1 MTPPGRT
8 YADRLDTLILIRLS
22 VPIKHPTPSALRA
35 PMERYVVP
43 PLPKARWP
51 GVFQARVEGLRRQG
65 LVERYRLTPRGQL
78 VLKSRIGVTK
88 LAWRDARP
96 VMAALAM
103 GLDVRDATIRRQL
116 KDAES
121 VVGAVLN
128 ETLELGLELPSMT
141 EAIDRLAYREM
152 TGKDG
157 ALTLDAARA
166 FFLGRLLGSRRAR
179 DRGDVD
185 RLARTVAAR
194 VLGARGT
201 EVDEIVTAL
210 TQQWLTGT
218 RSPERDMVALETF
231 ARRVLSAAAGVRGKG
246 RYGER
251 KVFIAAVWRALTGDR
266 VVEDLS
272 LNEFKD
278 RLCQANQAGLLNLE
292 RADLVGA
299 MDINEVNASEA
310 HVMNATFHFVEAPAA
325 R

>member
-8 YADRLDTLILIRLS
+8 YSDRLDTLILIRLS

-51 GVFQARVEGLRRQG
+51 SVFQSRVDGLRREG
-65 LVERYRLTPRGQL
+65 LVERYALTPRGRL
-78 VLKSRIGVTK
+78 VLKSQIGVTK
-88 LAWRDARP
+88 LPWRDARP

-103 GLDVRDATIRRQL
+103 GMDARDATVRRQL
-116 KDAES
+116 KDGES

-128 ETLELGLELPSMT
+128 ETMELGMDLPSML
-141 EAIDRLAYREM
+141 EAVDRLAYREM
-152 TGKDG
+152 TGQEG
-157 ALTLDAARA
+157 VLTLDAARA
-166 FFLGRLLGSRRAR
+166 FFLDRVLGSRRRR
-179 DRGDVD
+179 DRSDVD

-201 EVDEIVTAL
+201 EVEELVTAL

-231 ARRVLSAAAGVRGKG
+231 ARRVLDVAARVHGKG

-266 VVEDLS
+266 IVEHLS
-272 LNEFKD
+272 LPQFKE
-278 RLCQANQAGLLNLE
+278 RLCQAHQAGLLNLE

-310 HVMNATFHFVEAPAA
+310 HVMNATFHFVEAASV

>member
-8 YADRLDTLILIRLS
+8 YTDRLDTLILIRLS
-22 VPIKHPTPSALRA
+22 TPIKHPSPSALRA

-51 GVFQARVEGLRRQG
+51 SVFQSRVHGLRRDG
-65 LVERYRLTPRGQL
+65 LVERWSLTPRGQL

-96 VMAALAM
+96 VLAALAM
-103 GLDVRDATIRRQL
+103 GLDA
-116 KDAES
+116 KDAGVRRHLKEGET

-128 ETLELGLELPSMT
+128 DTLELGLELPSML
-141 EAIDRLAYREM
+141 EAVDRLAYREM

-157 ALTLDAARA
+157 VLTLDAVRAYYLARV
-166 FFLGRLLGSRRAR
+166 LGRGGRRRRA
-179 DRGDVD
+179 DVD

-231 ARRVLSAAAGVRGKG
+231 ARRVLDAASNVDGKG

-251 KVFIAAVWRALTGDR
+251 KVFISAVWRALTGDR
-266 VVEDLS
+266 IVEHVTLAQ
-272 LNEFKD
+272 FKE
-278 RLCQANQAGLLNLE
+278 RLCQAHQAGLLNLE

-310 HVMNATFHFVEAPAA
+310 HVMNATFHFVEAASV

>member
-8 YADRLDTLILIRLS
+8 YSDRLDTLILIRLS

-51 GVFQARVEGLRRQG
+51 AVFQARIENLRRQG

-78 VLKSRIGVTK
+78 VLKGKIGVTK
-88 LAWRDARP
+88 LPWRDARP

-103 GLDVRDATIRRQL
+103 GLDARDASVRRQL
-116 KDAES
+116 KDGEA

-128 ETLELGLELPSMT
+128 ETMDLGLGLPSMI
-141 EAIDRLAYREM
+141 EAVDRLAFREM
-152 TGKDG
+152 TGKEG
-157 ALTLDAARA
+157 ELTLDVARA
-166 FFLGRLLGSRRAR
+166 FFLERLIGGRNRRV
-179 DRGDVD
+179 RGDVD
-185 RLARTVAAR
+185 RLARMVAAR
-194 VLGARGT
+194 VLGAPGT
-201 EVDEIVTAL
+201 EVDELVTAL

-231 ARRVLSAAAGVRGKG
+231 ARRVLDVAGTIHGNG
-246 RYGER
+246 RFGER

-266 VVEDLS
+266 IVADLT
-272 LNEFKD
+272 LGQFKD
-278 RLCQANQAGLLNLE
+278 RLCQAHQAGLLNLE

-310 HVMNATFHFVEAPAA
+310 HVMNATFHFVEAASV

>member
-8 YADRLDTLILIRLS
+8 YSDRLDTLILIRLS

-51 GVFQARVEGLRRQG
+51 SVFQSRIQGLRRDG
-65 LVERYRLTPRGQL
+65 LVEKYRLTPRGQL

-103 GLDVRDATIRRQL
+103 GMDARDATVRRQL
-116 KDAES
+116 KAGET

-128 ETLELGLELPSMT
+128 ESLELGLDLPSMLQ
-141 EAIDRLAYREM
+141 AVDRLAYREM
-152 TGKDG
+152 TGQEG
-157 ALTLDAARA
+157 QLTLDAVRAYYLARV
-166 FFLGRLLGSRRAR
+166 LGQR
-179 DRGDVD
+179 DRRDRDDVD

-201 EVDEIVTAL
+201 EVDELVTAL

-231 ARRVLSAAAGVRGKG
+231 ARRVLDAASQVHGPG

-251 KVFIAAVWRALTGDR
+251 KVFIAAVWRKLTGDR
-266 VVEDLS
+266 IVEELT
-272 LNEFKD
+272 LGQFKE
-278 RLCQANQAGLLNLE
+278 RLCQAHQAGLLNLE

-310 HVMNATFHFVEAPAA
+310 HVMNATFHFVEAASV